1 MSDDEPDG
9 AVYGDTHR
17 AFLQALF
24 ARQTIT
30 FEEAKP
36 LISSIRTAVKPNR
49 PHLPEDVTEDEFEDY
64 IQRVNDALDPF
75 DFEIRNSLHQI
86 SRERIYALVNT
97 TSDALTQLATTH
109 SPDDIAYVK
118 RILDAMFDTYNTP
131 RQEIMAIT
139 AFQAGKLAKAPGG
152 GGGGGGGGTEAD
164 RRDSG
169 QHGETQQTQ
178 SSKNASLTQ
187 SQAEKVIESMVQEG
201 WFEKTII
208 ETRSGRE
215 TVWYTASQRALMELQ
230 QWLVDAYNG
239 EEEDDDDDDGAE
251 PHQKI
256 KFCKAC
262 AGIVTVGQ
270 RCPNLP
276 CNVRLHEACVGKMF
290 RAQRDSETC
299 PACKTEW
306 RHAPKVGIVAAK
318 EPGAGSGGL
327 RRSTNG
333 VGAAS
338 GRRSNGTQVVED
350 ESSEGQ
356 SDTEMA

>member
-1 MSDDEPDG
+1 MSDDERDC

-17 AFLQALF
+17 AFLQALL

-36 LISSIRTAVKPNR
+36 LISSIRTAVRPDR

-64 IQRVNDALDPF
+64 IQRVNDALNPF
-75 DFEIRNSLHQI
+75 DFEIRNSLHQT

-131 RQEIMAIT
+131 RQEIMGIT

-152 GGGGGGGGTEAD
+152 GDVD

-178 SSKNASLTQ
+178 SKNASLTQ
-187 SQAEKVIESMVQEG
+187 AQAEKVIESMVQEG
-201 WFEKTII
+201 WFEKTVI

-239 EEEDDDDDDGAE
+239 EEEDDGE

-276 CNVRLHEACVGKMF
+276 CNVRLHGACVGKMF

-306 RHAPKVGIVAAK
+306 KGAPKVGIEAAK
-318 EPGAGSGGL
+318 EQGAGSGGG

-333 VGAAS
+333 TGTS
-338 GRRSNGTQVVED
+338 GGRRSNGTQVVED
-350 ESSEGQ
+350 ESSEDQ
-356 SDTEMA
+356 SDAEMA

>member
-1 MSDDEPDG
+1 MSDDEQDG
-9 AVYGDTHR
+9 AVYGHTHR
-17 AFLQALF
+17 AFLQAMF
-24 ARQTIT
+24 ARQIIT
-30 FEEAKP
+30 FEEVKP
-36 LISSIRTAVKPNR
+36 LISSIRTAIQPDR
-49 PHLPEDVTEDEFEDY
+49 PHLPEDVTEEDFEDY
-64 IQRVNDALDPF
+64 IQRINDALNPF
-75 DFEIRNSLHQI
+75 DFEVRNSLHQI
-86 SRERIYALVNT
+86 SRQRIYALVNT
-97 TSDALTQLATTH
+97 TSDSLTQLATTH

-131 RQEIMAIT
+131 RREIMAIT
-139 AFQAGKLAKAPGG
+139 SFQAGKLAKAPGG
-152 GGGGGGGGTEAD
+152 DVD

-169 QHGETQQTQ
+169 RHEETQQQTQ
-178 SSKNASLTQ
+178 SKNASLTQ

-201 WFEKTII
+201 WFEKTVI
-208 ETRSGRE
+208 ESRSGRE

-239 EEEDDDDDDGAE
+239 DMEGEDDEEE

-276 CNVRLHEACVGKMF
+276 CNIRLHEACVGKMF

-299 PACKTEW
+299 PACKTGW
-306 RHAPKVGIVAAK
+306 RDAPKVGIEAAK
-318 EPGAGSGGL
+318 EQGGGGGSGGG

-333 VGAAS
+333 VGSAS
-338 GRRSNGTQVVED
+338 GRRSNGTQVVDVHDE
-350 ESSEGQ
+350 ESSDGGM
-356 SDTEMA
+356 DTEMA